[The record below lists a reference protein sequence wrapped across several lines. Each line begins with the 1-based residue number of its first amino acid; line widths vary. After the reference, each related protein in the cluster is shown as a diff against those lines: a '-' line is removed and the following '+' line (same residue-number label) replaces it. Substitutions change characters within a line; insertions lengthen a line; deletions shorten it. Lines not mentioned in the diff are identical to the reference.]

1 LPGKADP
8 LPLLNRAVEMQP
20 EISVWRRD
28 LHMNPELMFDTH
40 RTSAF
45 VAEKLKA
52 FGCDEVATGIG
63 RTGVV
68 GVIRGR
74 HGDGPAVGLR
84 ADMDALPITEET
96 GLDYASKVPGRMHA
110 CGHDGHT
117 AMLLGAARHFC
128 ETRNFRG
135 SVAVIF
141 QPAEEGGGGGNEM
154 VKDGM
159 MERFGI
165 ASVYGMHNEPGLP
178 VGQFAIRPGAT
189 MAAMDA
195 FSITIVGKGGHAA
208 LPHLAIDPIFIG
220 AQIVSALQGIA
231 SRNTDP
237 LEAMVVSVTQFN
249 AGDAHN
255 VIPQSARLVGTV
267 RTLKRELRQLARD
280 NLHKTVEGVAAALG
294 GKAVV
299 NYEHVKGYPVT
310 FNHARETEI
319 AASVA
324 CAVAG
329 NANVDVNYPAIM
341 GAEDFSFM
349 LEARPGAFI
358 FIGNGN
364 TAFCHH
370 PAFDF
375 NDEAIPY
382 GISYWVHLAE
392 TVLATGAA

>member
-1 LPGKADP
+1 M
-8 LPLLNRAVEMQP
+8 PLLNRAVELQP
-20 EISVWRRD
+20 EIAAWRRD
-28 LHMNPELMFDTH
+28 LHMNPELLFDTH

-45 VAEKLKA
+45 VAEKLKS
-52 FGCDEVATGIG
+52 FGCDEVVTGIG

-68 GVIRGR
+68 GVIKGR
-74 HGDGPAVGLR
+74 HGEGSVVGLR

-96 GLDYASKVPGRMHA
+96 GLDYASRIPGRMHA

-117 AMLLGAARHFC
+117 AMLLGATRHLC

-141 QPAEEGGGGGNEM
+141 QPAEEGGGGADEM

-165 ASVYGMHNEPGLP
+165 ASVYGMHNWPGLP
-178 VGQFAIRPGAT
+178 VGHFATRPGP
-189 MAAMDA
+189 MLAAMDT
-195 FSITIVGKGGHAA
+195 FSITVRGKGGHAA
-208 LPHLAIDPIFIG
+208 APHRTIDPIFIG

-231 SRNTDP
+231 SRNADP
-237 LEAMVVSVTQFN
+237 LDSLVVSITRFN
-249 AGDAHN
+249 AGHANN
-255 VIPQSARLVGTV
+255 VIPQEAMLIGTA
-267 RTLKRELRQLARD
+267 RTLKPELRDLA
-280 NLHKTVEGVAAALG
+280 KTNIKRTAQGVAAALG
-294 GKAVV
+294 GEAVV
-299 NYEHVKGYPVT
+299 NYQLTMGYPVT
-310 FNHARETEI
+310 LNHADGTAI
-319 AASVA
+319 ATSVA
-324 CAVAG
+324 RSVAG
-329 NANVDVNYPAIM
+329 TQNVDANIAPVM

-358 FIGNGN
+358 FVGNGN
-364 TAFCHH
+364 TAYLHH

-392 TVLATGAA
+392 TVLAPGAA